1 MKKIIAVFI
10 LIGVSVSVVMSGTHS
25 GRVFWKT
32 TLMLPEII
40 QEVPIR
46 PLLSLS
52 DTPLVESVTYLEE
65 SQVRSA
71 TLLRPNRTGEFGA
84 MIFTLGVD
92 ANFQDPDVIRV
103 TEAIARSGIVL
114 LLPNSNDFA
123 EVRVGPEEV
132 DLLVDAFNYLSEQ
145 PFVDPNRVGFVG
157 FSVGG
162 SMALLAA
169 ADSRLRDKVAF
180 VNAFGAYHDIF
191 DVLSAVITNELH
203 GDESIVSWWPE
214 TRAKDIFMR
223 GVLNV
228 LSDPEDEPILGS
240 FLRNPEE
247 FQLIDGNGLSEE
259 GKAILLLL
267 QAENLAEFD
276 VARSKLPNQLRKRL
290 NAISPSQH
298 INNLNTKVFL
308 MHDTGDRMI
317 PFIESRRMFT
327 ALDQKV
333 RAQYSE
339 FTIFEHVNSSGFQMS
354 FDFVRDIMKLFV
366 HVQRLMSEVT

>member
-1 MKKIIAVFI
+1 MKRFIAGSI
-10 LIGVSVSVVMSGTHS
+10 LISVALCVVLSATHS

-32 TLMLPEII
+32 ALMLPEII

-52 DTPLVESVTYLEE
+52 DAPIIERVTYLEG

-71 TLLRPNRTGEFGA
+71 TLLRPNQVGDFGA

-114 LLPNSNDFA
+114 LLPDSNDFV

-145 PFVDPNRVGFVG
+145 EYVDPNRIGFVG

-162 SMALLAA
+162 SMAILAA
-169 ADSRLRDKVAF
+169 ADSRLRDRVAF

-191 DVLSAVITNELH
+191 EMLSAVITNELH
-203 GDESIVSWWPE
+203 NDGSIVDWRPE
-214 TRAKDIFMR
+214 MRAKDIFMR
-223 GVLNV
+223 GALNV
-228 LSDPEDEPILGS
+228 LSDPEDKPILS
-240 FLRNPEE
+240 FFLQSPEM
-247 FQLIDGNGLSEE
+247 FQLADAEGLSEE
-259 GKAILLLL
+259 GSAILLLL
-267 QAENLAEFD
+267 QAKNRAEFD
-276 VARSKLPNQLRKRL
+276 MARSNLPNQLRQRL

-298 INNLNTKVFL
+298 IDNLNTKVFL

-327 ALDQKV
+327 ALDQTV
-333 RAQYSE
+333 RVQYSE
-339 FTIFEHVNSSGFQMS
+339 FTIFEHVNSSGVQIS
-354 FDFVRDIMKLFV
+354 FAFARDMMKLFV